1 MNSWGRRLRDIA
13 LDCLAPSR
21 CAGCGESGRV
31 LCEECVRAIESQPVP
46 LLGGA
51 RAAFLY
57 ETEVRRILHRG
68 KFRDCRTALRAL
80 AGVGATRLEAPEGAV
95 VTPLPLSRRRAA
107 ERGYNQAQV
116 VARAVAEFHRLPLSP
131 LLDRS
136 RDTAPQ
142 SLLDRSARQANVSG
156 AFAALPATRGAT
168 VWLIDDVLTTGAT
181 SRAAKEVLL
190 GAGAARVEI
199 AVLAAVL

>member
-1 MNSWGRRLRDIA
+1 MRAWAHRLRSGA

-21 CAGCGESGRV
+21 CAGCGESGRA
-31 LCEECVRAIESQPVP
+31 LCEDCVTAIESQPAP

-51 RAAFLY
+51 RAAFAY

-80 AGVGATRLEAPEGAV
+80 AWMGAARLEAPDGAV
-95 VTPLPLSRRRAA
+95 VTPVPLSARRAA

-116 VARAVAEFHRLPLSP
+116 VARAAAEFHRLPLSP
-131 LLDRS
+131 LLERR

-142 SLLDRSARQANVSG
+142 SRLDRSARQANVSG
-156 AFAALPATRGAT
+156 AFAAFPATRGAT